1 MLRVLENAGFLR
13 RNRRPLFR
21 IPRKVTAGVPRF
33 FKACARRLGIL
44 GTHPKDEKPE
54 GPRPAQSDLVAAVR
68 RARVENAERAEAI
81 TDLREIEAAR
91 LALLESALKSV
102 VGQAP
107 PGVDLFD
114 LALAPGEHPRLFIDM
129 IAFVDMAHDRR
140 TYRFHQDT
148 RHGRVLIAESQSIDK
163 VTAAV
168 TNYVARRL
176 VERER
181 ALASDPGSG
190 EAQTTVARAPRARP
204 IAQAPVRAPPRLED
218 EAAKTVDPAVW
229 PRRRFAAR
237 LGDVF
242 SFLVMTLGSV
252 TLILLL
258 GLGAYLAWTVRLRD
272 VWAHWFGAPPL

>member
-1 MLRVLENAGFLR
+1 
-13 RNRRPLFR
+13 
-21 IPRKVTAGVPRF
+21 
-33 FKACARRLGIL
+33 L
-44 GTHPKDEKPE
+44 GTHTKDEKPE
-54 GPRPAQSDLVAAVR
+54 GPRPPQSGLADAVR

-129 IAFVDMAHDRR
+129 IAFVDMARDRR
-140 TYRFHQDT
+140 TYRFYQDT
-148 RHGRVLIAESQSIDK
+148 RHGRVLIAESRSIDK
-163 VTAAV
+163 VASAV

-181 ALASDPGSG
+181 ALASDPTSG
-190 EAQTTVARAPRARP
+190 EPQAAVEKAPRAWPLASAQERAPRA
-204 IAQAPVRAPPRLED
+204 AD
-218 EAAKTVDPAVW
+218 EAKETVAAAGPMVRT
-229 PRRRFAAR
+229 RRGVAER
-237 LGDVF
+237 LGDAL
-242 SFLVMTLGSV
+242 SFLLMALGAV

-258 GLGAYLAWTVRLRD
+258 GLGGYLAWTVRLRD
-272 VWAHWFGAPPL
+272 LWVHWFGAPPL